1 MNEYSFINSKTHV
14 SGRYLINTKAKT
26 GDKYQ
31 RILEAAVKVFAE
43 RGFHQSTISQI
54 AREAGVAD
62 GTIYLYFK
70 NKDDILVQFFQ
81 YKTKQVFSGFRE
93 EVKKADTAVDKL
105 RNLVHRHL
113 TEFQR
118 DRDMAIVYQSFA
130 HHKNDLV
137 EGNIRE
143 MSKMYLDIV
152 SEILELGQQEESMRK
167 DMYVGLV
174 KRFILGAVE
183 SAINN
188 WLRSRKGY
196 DLASMADPLVDL
208 FIRGF
213 GTPEATTRDNA

>member
-1 MNEYSFINSKTHV
+1 M
-14 SGRYLINTKAKT
+14 
-26 GDKYQ
+26 
-31 RILEAAVKVFAE
+31 KVFAE

-105 RNLVHRHL
+105 RNLVHRHMA
-113 TEFQR
+113 EFQR

-152 SEILELGQQEESMRK
+152 SEILELGQQEGSMRK

-208 FIRGF
+208 FIRGI
-213 GTPEATTRDNA
+213 GAPETTPTDNA

>member
-1 MNEYSFINSKTHV
+1 MNIHSYRPSCFQGGIP
-14 SGRYLINTKAKT
+14 INTKAKT
-26 GDKYQ
+26 GDKYH

-43 RGFHQSTISQI
+43 KGFHQSTISQI

-93 EVKKADTAVDKL
+93 EVKKADSAVDKL
-105 RNLVHRHL
+105 RNLVLRHL

-118 DRDMAIVYQSFA
+118 DRNMAIVYQAFA

-143 MSKMYLDIV
+143 MSKMYLEMV
-152 SEILELGQQEESMRK
+152 SEILELGQQEGSMRK

-183 SAINN
+183 SAISN
-188 WLRSRKGY
+188 WLRSRKEY
-196 DLASMADPLVDL
+196 DLASMADPLIDL
-208 FIRGF
+208 FIRGI
-213 GTPEATTRDNA
+213 GTPDATTPNKA

>member
-1 MNEYSFINSKTHV
+1 MSIHSYRPSCFQGGIP
-14 SGRYLINTKAKT
+14 INTKAKT
-26 GDKYQ
+26 GDKYH

-43 RGFHQSTISQI
+43 KGFHQSTISQI

-93 EVKKADTAVDKL
+93 EVKKADSAVDKL
-105 RNLVHRHL
+105 RNLVLRHL

-118 DRDMAIVYQSFA
+118 DRNMAIVYQAFA

-143 MSKMYLDIV
+143 MSKMYLEMV
-152 SEILELGQQEESMRK
+152 SEILELGQQEGSMRK

-183 SAINN
+183 SAISN
-188 WLRSRKGY
+188 WLRSRKEY
-196 DLASMADPLVDL
+196 DLASMADPLIDL
-208 FIRGF
+208 FIRGI
-213 GTPEATTRDNA
+213 GTPDATTSNKA

>member
-1 MNEYSFINSKTHV
+1 MNIHSYPTSCFQGGIPIN
-14 SGRYLINTKAKT
+14 IKAKT
-26 GDKYQ
+26 GDKYH

-43 RGFHQSTISQI
+43 KGFHQSTISQI

-93 EVKKADTAVDKL
+93 EVKKADSAVGKL
-105 RNLVHRHL
+105 RNLVFRHL

-118 DRDMAIVYQSFA
+118 DRNMAIVYQSFA

-143 MSKMYLDIV
+143 MSKMYLEMV
-152 SEILELGQQEESMRK
+152 SEILELGQQEGSMRK
-167 DMYVGLV
+167 DMYAGLV

-183 SAINN
+183 SAIGN
-188 WLRSRKGY
+188 WLRSRKEY
-196 DLASMADPLVDL
+196 DLASMADPLIDL
-208 FIRGF
+208 FIRGI
-213 GTPEATTRDNA
+213 GTPDATTSNQA